1 MNDIDIDKI
10 ERLAAL
16 IEAVNDTRTY
26 EALVKL
32 LEMRC
37 LMLRTTST
45 FTIEASDDKPSD

>member
-1 MNDIDIDKI
+1 MHDIDVEKI

-32 LEMRC
+32 LEVRC

-45 FTIEASDDKPSD
+45 FTIEANDAKPSD